1 MTDTD
6 TKAEAVA
13 AAEPSRSP
21 GPAVLARLGRMAL
34 KVALPALSILAL
46 WYLAIFW
53 SGLPAFVLPPPGAVL
68 KAMIASH
75 ATILEHLFI
84 TLHVAVIGYLLANVI
99 GIGLAVLFVV
109 FPLGRTLTMPAA
121 ITIRNIP
128 WVILVS
134 VLGLSMGDGAA
145 TKITVIVL
153 ASFFPVMVNTYRGLL
168 SVDPILLDRMRILDA
183 PTWEVF
189 LRVRFPYS
197 LPYIIAAQ
205 EITVSA
211 SIVVAIAVEWM
222 ISRSGLGYLINQSM
236 MQYRGDLVYAVA
248 VIAAV
253 ISIAAYTGVVHLG
266 DRLNWK
272 DSLDGKR

>member
-1 MTDTD
+1 MMTDTSSA
-6 TKAEAVA
+6 T
-13 AAEPSRSP
+13 SRTVVSQP
-21 GPAVLARLGRMAL
+21 AGPALAVRLGRAAM
-34 KVALPALSILAL
+34 KVLLPALTILAL

-53 SGLPAFVLPPPGAVL
+53 SGLPAFVLPRPESVF
-68 KAMIASH
+68 KAMVSSH
-75 ATILEHLFI
+75 ALIWEHLLI
-84 TLHVAVIGYLLANVI
+84 TLKVAVIGYVIANVI
-99 GIGLAVLFVV
+99 GIGLAVMFVV
-109 FPLGRTLTMPAA
+109 FPMGRMLTMPAA
-121 ITIRNIP
+121 ITIRNVP

-168 SVDPILLDRMRILDA
+168 SVDPILLDRMRILNA

-189 LRVRFPYS
+189 ARVRFPYS
-197 LPYIIAAQ
+197 LPYIVAAQ

-222 ISRSGLGYLINQSM
+222 ISRTGLGYLINQSM

-248 VIAAV
+248 VIAAI
-253 ISIAAYTGVVHLG
+253 ISIAAYTAVVHLG

-272 DSLDGKR
+272 DNTDGKR